1 MTKFTLITGA
11 SSGIGRALAF
21 VYAKHKRNLILVSR
35 NSDKLQSLV
44 IQLKDLY
51 QIEASFLSIDLSTE
65 ANCLSLF
72 DYLKSEKIHVSEFV
86 NNAGLGSYGNFI
98 ETPLDR
104 DLSMINLNITALVS
118 LSKLYLNY
126 SQNFEHRRLIQVA
139 SIASFFPG
147 PRMAVYYASKAFVL
161 SFSKALKAEFS
172 TTNCKLSVVCPGPTI
187 TNFQKTANMHIS
199 PMSIKLGI
207 VQSAEEVAAHIYK
220 KIQNDQFL
228 IVPGFFNK
236 LTQVIAPFIPNF
248 ITNKMVIRSHS

>member
-1 MTKFTLITGA
+1 MTKFTVITGA

-21 VYAKHKRNLILVSR
+21 FYAKNKRNLILVSR
-35 NSDKLQSLV
+35 NSNELQSLAN
-44 IQLKDLY
+44 QLKELY
-51 QIEASFLSIDLSTE
+51 QIEALFFSIDLSIE

-72 DYLKSEKIHVSEFV
+72 NYLKNEQIYVSEFI
-86 NNAGLGSYGNFI
+86 NNAGLGSFGNFTEI
-98 ETPLDR
+98 SLD
-104 DLSMINLNITALVS
+104 DDINMINLNIIALVC

-126 SQNFEHRRLIQVA
+126 SKNVEQRRLIQVA

-147 PRMAVYYASKAFVL
+147 PKMAVYYASKAFVL
-161 SFSKALKAEFS
+161 SYSKALKAEFS